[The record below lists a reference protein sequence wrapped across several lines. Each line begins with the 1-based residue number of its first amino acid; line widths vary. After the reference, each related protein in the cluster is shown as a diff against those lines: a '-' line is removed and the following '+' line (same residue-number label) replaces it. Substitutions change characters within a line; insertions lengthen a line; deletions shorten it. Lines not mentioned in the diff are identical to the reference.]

1 VATYDYIGCTSDN
14 EPFQMGGT
22 AVEGLMGS
30 CEAYY
35 RENLEPEVL
44 EEVVAQ
50 TLLSGLDR
58 DILSGWGALI
68 YTM

>member
-1 VATYDYIGCTSDN
+1 
-14 EPFQMGGT
+14 MGGT